1 MSIFSAKQLDW
12 LEQVYGI
19 NSQSRCAAGNT
30 ASVHIGKSHHAAGS
44 YSSENLD
51 VHVSISPDNQERVF
65 VTVTGQTSYGYPLT
79 TAIELSRTNAE
90 KLSNKISALI
100 DM

>member
-1 MSIFSAKQLDW
+1 MSIFSEKELQW
-12 LEQVYGI
+12 LETIYGV
-19 NSQSRCAAGNT
+19 NSQSRCAAGQG
-30 ASVHIGKSHHAAGS
+30 AFVKIGKSHHSAGG

-51 VHVSISPDNQERVF
+51 VHVSISPDDQEQVF

-79 TAIELSRTNAE
+79 TAIGLSRTNAE
-90 KLSNKISALI
+90 KLSKKIAALI